1 MVVATNI
8 LEVWPRFERRPLVA
22 QVEGGELWVLQ
33 RARIF
38 DPLDLDA
45 HLDLMHANPDLICVA
60 ALPVVVYKTEV
71 PELLRARH
79 VRSSSNRCFGSFRR
93 LLARSFELDLVWLR
107 RLLLKPV
114 QFHTGSFARLRGR
127 HRHRCRIRNESG
139 GLIDGREKRCV
150 CTP

>member
-60 ALPVVVYKTEV
+60 ALPVVVYKTGC
-71 PELLRARH
+71 PDLFRAQQH
-79 VRSSSNRCFGSFRR
+79 RSSSNLCFGSFRR
-93 LLARSFELDLVWLR
+93 QRARSFELDLVWLR
-107 RLLLKPV
+107 RLLLKPLQV
-114 QFHTGSFARLRGR
+114 RPGSIARLRG
-127 HRHRCRIRNESG
+127 
-139 GLIDGREKRCV
+139 
-150 CTP
+150 